1 MDRASTSNTVNRLE
15 KRSSGLRSLS
25 RKPNR
30 PPRLY
35 ASRARM
41 NPSTSKISG
50 VTLTEWM
57 KYPLPSRPE
66 ISGAATSL
74 THV

>member
-1 MDRASTSNTVNRLE
+1 MESASTSNTVNRLE

-25 RKPNR
+25 RNPNR

-57 KYPLPSRPE
+57 
-66 ISGAATSL
+66 
-74 THV
+74 